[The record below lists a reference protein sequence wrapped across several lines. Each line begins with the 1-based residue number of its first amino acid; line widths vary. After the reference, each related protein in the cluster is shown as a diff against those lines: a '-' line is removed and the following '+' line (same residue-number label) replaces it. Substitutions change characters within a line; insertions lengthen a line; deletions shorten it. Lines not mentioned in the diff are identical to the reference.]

1 MSILSNI
8 IAEVDKRQKESNSKS
23 QLYDLEKTIRE
34 MAKSKGLMPRNF
46 LIKIAEQ
53 NPKIANNR
61 IIQHLIGEQD
71 FPTQKGRDAK
81 PEVLTKRAMNVVKK
95 SIKHSANLCFLR
107 SFFCFLL

>member
-71 FPTQKGRDAK
+71 VPTQKGRDAK
-81 PEVLTKRAMNVVKK
+81 PAVLTKQPNCGMLQQDRNCMYSVA
-95 SIKHSANLCFLR
+95 IQIRFPG
-107 SFFCFLL
+107 

>member
-23 QLYDLEKTIRE
+23 ELYDLEKTIRE

-71 FPTQKGRDAK
+71 VPTQKGRDAK
-81 PEVLTKRAMNVVKK
+81 PEVLTKRAQTVLKK
-95 SIKHSANLCFLR
+95 QS
-107 SFFCFLL
+107 